1 MVEVIDNFLNESDFK
16 STLEGIVF
24 NPNFQWFL
32 NRGISGELITES
44 NYNHFAFY
52 HSFYSN
58 ERYNENYACGHEHNI
73 GQIDS
78 EYINLIKP
86 MTEKLNMKALLRS
99 KVNLYY
105 KTVKRVDHNVH
116 VDMPFSHKG
125 ALLNLNTNNGGTV
138 IDGKS
143 YKSVANQVLLFDASK
158 PHHSF
163 TQTDE
168 ELRFNMIVNYL

>member
-24 NPNFQWFL
+24 NPSFQWFL
-32 NRGISGELITES
+32 NRGVTTNDIIES

-58 ERYNENYACGHEHNI
+58 ERHNENHEHNI
-73 GQIDS
+73 GETDS
-78 EYINLIKP
+78 EFIYLIKP

-105 KTVKRVDHNVH
+105 KTDKRVDHNDH

-138 IDGKS
+138 IDGKA
-143 YKSVANQVLLFDASK
+143 YKSVANQILLFDTSK

-163 TQTDE
+163 TQTDV

>member
-24 NPNFQWFL
+24 NPSFQWFL
-32 NRGISGELITES
+32 NRGISEALITES
-44 NYNHFAFY
+44 NYNHFSFY
-52 HSFYSN
+52 HKFYDN
-58 ERYNENYACGHEHNI
+58 QQHNENHEHNI
-73 GQIDS
+73 GETNS

-99 KVNLYY
+99 KANLYY
-105 KTVKRVDHNVH
+105 KTNKRVDHDDH
-116 VDMPFSHKG
+116 VDMDFSHKG

>member
-16 STLEGIVF
+16 FILEKIVF
-24 NPNFQWFL
+24 NTDFQWFL
-32 NRGISGELITES
+32 NRGISERIITES

-52 HSFYSN
+52 HKFYDNQYHN
-58 ERYNENYACGHEHNI
+58 EDHEHNI
-73 GQIDS
+73 GETNSDF
-78 EYINLIKP
+78 INLIKP
-86 MTEKLNMKALLRS
+86 ITEKLNMKALLRS
-99 KVNLYY
+99 KANLYY
-105 KTVKRVDHNVH
+105 KTDKRVDHNDH

-138 IDGKS
+138 IDGKA
-143 YKSVANQVLLFDASK
+143 YKSVANQILLFDTSI

>member
-24 NPNFQWFL
+24 NTTFQWFL
-32 NRGISGELITES
+32 SRGVSSNIVLES

-52 HSFYSN
+52 HTFYSN
-58 ERYNENYACGHEHNI
+58 YRHNENHDNLHNI
-73 GQIDS
+73 GETNS
-78 EYINLIKP
+78 EYIDLIKP

-99 KVNLYY
+99 KANLYY
-105 KTVKRVDHNVH
+105 KTNKRVDHDDH
-116 VDMPFSHKG
+116 VDMDFSHKG

>member
-24 NPNFQWFL
+24 NPSFQWFL
-32 NRGISGELITES
+32 NRGISEKTITES
-44 NYNHFAFY
+44 NYNHFSFY
-52 HSFYSN
+52 HKFYDN
-58 ERYNENYACGHEHNI
+58 QQHNENHEHNI
-73 GQIDS
+73 GETNS

-99 KVNLYY
+99 KANLLY
-105 KTVKRVDHNVH
+105 KTNKRVDHDDH
-116 VDMPFSHKG
+116 VDMDFSHKG

>member
-24 NPNFQWFL
+24 NPSFQWFL
-32 NRGISGELITES
+32 NRGVTTNDIIES

-58 ERYNENYACGHEHNI
+58 ERHNENHEHNI
-73 GQIDS
+73 GETDS
-78 EYINLIKP
+78 EFINLIKP
-86 MTEKLNMKALLRS
+86 TTEKLNMKALLRS

-105 KTVKRVDHNVH
+105 KTDKRVDHDDH
-116 VDMPFSHKG
+116 VDMSFSHKG

-138 IDGKS
+138 IDEKV
-143 YKSVANQVLLFDASK
+143 YKSVANQLLLFDTSK
-158 PHHSF
+158 PHRSF

-168 ELRFNMIVNYL
+168 ELRFNIIVNYL

>member
-24 NPNFQWFL
+24 NPSFQWFL
-32 NRGISGELITES
+32 NRGISEALITES

-52 HSFYSN
+52 HKFYDN
-58 ERYNENYACGHEHNI
+58 QQHNENHEHNI
-73 GQIDS
+73 GETNS

-86 MTEKLNMKALLRS
+86 ITEKLNMKALLRS
-99 KVNLYY
+99 KANLYY
-105 KTVKRVDHNVH
+105 KTNKRVDHDDH
-116 VDMPFSHKG
+116 VDMDFSHKG